1 MVFNETID
9 TTTLAMVNLS
19 KIFIG
24 DLSTSFTNG
33 VDAVSICA
41 VSVTVIDA
49 VTIRIQMTESQ
60 RVAAM
65 YLGNTTIAGDAPRP
79 Y

>member
-1 MVFNETID
+1 MPGLEINETADSTGPIFLSATLNLGRGQLKMVFNETID

-33 VDAVSICA
+33 VDAV
-41 VSVTVIDA
+41 
-49 VTIRIQMTESQ
+49 
-60 RVAAM
+60 
-65 YLGNTTIAGDAPRP
+65 L
-79 Y
+79 